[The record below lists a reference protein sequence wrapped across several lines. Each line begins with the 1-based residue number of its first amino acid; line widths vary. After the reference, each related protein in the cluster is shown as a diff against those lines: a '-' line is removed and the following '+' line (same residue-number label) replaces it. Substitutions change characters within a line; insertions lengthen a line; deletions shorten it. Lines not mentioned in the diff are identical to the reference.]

1 MSERPFNTR
10 MSISEMIV
18 VGLAMALVL
27 TGFATGVRA
36 KPAQP
41 TAQGGQMVSVDRIF
55 R

>member
-1 MSERPFNTR
+1 MSEKPFNTR

-41 TAQGGQMVSVDRIF
+41 ALQGRQMVSVDPILR
-55 R
+55 